1 VRPPLDDDVLVTVM
15 LSVNEVVL
23 VLSEESENEPDATV
37 MTAMPPVDRDPE
49 KVAVYDVPL
58 PENPVSVPSVAD
70 TSDDVKLVVDSLTVK
85 VTVVVEPDDT
95 VAGLALRETV
105 GAPVS

>member
-1 VRPPLDDDVLVTVM
+1 M
-15 LSVNEVVL
+15 LSVNEVEL
-23 VLSEESENEPDATV
+23 LLPEESDNEPDATV
-37 MTAMPPVDRDPE
+37 ITAVPPVEREPAN
-49 KVAVYDVPL
+49 VAVYEVPL
-58 PENPVSVPSVAD
+58 PENPVSVPNVAD

-95 VAGLALRETV
+95 VDGLALRETV